1 MGGEFVAHGF
11 DLGFHGDVF
20 LFFAGEVVARELQ
33 FGADA
38 FRGEQV
44 GVFQFVL
51 GAHEVA
57 SLDMAFVEQ
66 RFDQVVGLAQAD
78 TKPFGK
84 LPLADFRFRFDDLE
98 DAELG
103 LFAMGHDV
111 RSGFERDVNGGRGWV
126 ARVCSLRLEVWLLD
140 CRAIARNDGVFAA
153 LGGLGRCH
161 CERCAAIQMGCV

>member
-1 MGGEFVAHGF
+1 MRGEFVAHGF

-51 GAHEVA
+51 GAHEIAGFEV
-57 SLDMAFVEQ
+57 AFVEQ

-78 TKPFGK
+78 AKPFGE

-103 LFAMGHDV
+103 LFGVGHDA
-111 RSGFERDVNGGRGWV
+111 RSEFERDGNGGCVGLQGGLFASLGGV
-126 ARVCSLRLEVWLLD
+126 AAGLPRF
-140 CRAIARNDGVFAA
+140 ARNDGV
-153 LGGLGRCH
+153 GGLLRS
-161 CERCAAIQMGCV
+161 Q